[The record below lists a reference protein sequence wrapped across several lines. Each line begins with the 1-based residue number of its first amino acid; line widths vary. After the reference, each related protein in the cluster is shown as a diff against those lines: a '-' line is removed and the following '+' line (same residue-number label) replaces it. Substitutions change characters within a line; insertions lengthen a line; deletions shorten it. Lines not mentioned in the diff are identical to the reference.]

1 MFAFEVYNGLFPGW
15 KISEIFRIEYG
26 FSCFLDR
33 LSGDDLFNK
42 FVHAVIVEKKNDHCL
57 ALTEGNENPG
67 QNDLML
73 WIDEDTEMYFFDEDM
88 LRTLSREL

>member
-1 MFAFEVYNGLFPGW
+1 MKKHFYVGQNVLWNMP
-15 KISEIFRIEYG
+15 
-26 FSCFLDR
+26 
-33 LSGDDLFNK
+33 DDLFNK

-67 QNDLML
+67 QNDIKL

>member
-1 MFAFEVYNGLFPGW
+1 MKFAREHHTKKVLV
-15 KISEIFRIEYG
+15 
-26 FSCFLDR
+26 
-33 LSGDDLFNK
+33 